1 MANPN
6 FKTAAAKLLA
16 QHAAKKE
23 NPLTNSTSA
32 PSVEPVPTMPS
43 VRTYHPSA
51 RSAGSELAPLVRG
64 AAIPVLAVLGC
75 AIMVF
80 LVPETI
86 FGLWFNV
93 LFGLVSGAVFGYII
107 VREL

>member
-1 MANPN
+1 MAKND

-16 QHAAKKE
+16 QHSAKKKE
-23 NPLTNSTSA
+23 NLPPRSVHNEQQTASSA
-32 PSVEPVPTMPS
+32 TFSQESGRRESLGP
-43 VRTYHPSA
+43 
-51 RSAGSELAPLVRG
+51 ELAPLVRG
-64 AAIPVLAVLGC
+64 AAIPVLAALGC

-86 FGLWFNV
+86 FGMWFNIV
-93 LFGLVSGAVFGYII
+93 FGLLVGGAFGVII